1 LSFEFVIVPYGIDIM
16 PKATLNLSLF
26 VIAALLAGC
35 ANFSAVSSGM
45 PAQQVQAK
53 LGTPETVRKNSDG
66 SEVWEYPGGPL
77 GRQTYMVTLGSDR
90 AVREVHQVLGDEYFS
105 KVRAGMS
112 RDEVRQLLGK
122 PGEIMMFGARDEEVW
137 SWRYLQQNPMFFNVL
152 FDRSAGTVRTTQR
165 LEEVLITDHDC

>member
-1 LSFEFVIVPYGIDIM
+1 M
-16 PKATLNLSLF
+16 RKAHRSILLF
-26 VIAALLAGC
+26 ALAALLAGC
-35 ANFSAVSSGM
+35 ANFTSVSSGM

-53 LGTPETVRKNSDG
+53 LGTPETIRKSADG

-90 AVREVHQVLGDEYFS
+90 GVREVHQVLSDEYFS

-112 RDEVRQLLGK
+112 RDDVRRLLGK
-122 PGEIMMFGARDEEVW
+122 PGEIMVFGARGEEVW
-137 SWRYLQQNPMFFNVL
+137 SWRYQEQNPMFFNVL

-165 LEEVLITDHDC
+165 LEEILFMDQNM